1 MKTIR
6 EWLQGKKTYIV
17 LAVAFVFGGLQACGV
32 EVPAVVYEVL
42 AFLGIGAVG
51 AKIDRAVK

>member
-17 LAVAFVFGGLQACGV
+17 IISAFIFGGLQACGV
-32 EVPAVVYEVL
+32 EIPAAVYEVL
-42 AFLGIGAVG
+42 AFLGIGTVG